1 MMGNYKTGEYYL
13 IFSYGVIGV
22 LFYLLSVY
30 TPLMADDFSFAYVY
44 DRNGANILSPIMNL
58 SDIIISQYNHYFV
71 SNGRTPVQFI
81 EQLFAGLLG
90 RGLFNLF
97 NTLIFLLFLW
107 ISASFIGQKKNRLY
121 IVSALFLLF
130 WFLLP
135 VPGET
140 LLWMSGSVCYLW
152 ASCFVLLFLHF
163 FFKINTMSIP
173 KWGYPFLFFAGVL
186 SGWVHEGLTVGVS
199 CCLFLYIC
207 FHRKKFRGNIVPLT
221 LGFWGGTLLV
231 FSSPGIWMRGISSFD
246 LISFV
251 MLCVRFAL
259 YIKAFW
265 ILMFILLYLYIRKRG
280 LFKEFLKKNAILLGI
295 AFFEFIF
302 GCLIG
307 LQSIRQTF
315 FVELFSIIL
324 IAKYLVDYVELFYKY
339 KMYFLLAVLCLFIP
353 NYICS
358 LNACMRNYEL
368 YQSVFEEYRNSKD
381 GVIPTD
387 YKRNS
392 TWFST
397 HAMNRFVH
405 PYFFTHNAYYY
416 LNCYLPYY
424 IRKDRLIVLPR
435 VAYEQLYLDGS
446 FCRPENRISSIEGDF
461 YTIPSIDFYVM
472 PLSKKDSKDY
482 ESMNVSY
489 KFNMD
494 SINIPWYIKPIRSY
508 IKRLNPN
515 GSLSNG
521 SAITKLKDRSG
532 NYYLLIDKPYATDLG
547 VRVVEIEFVPNK

>member
-1 MMGNYKTGEYYL
+1 MVENYKTGKYYL
-13 IFSYGVIGV
+13 IFSYGVIGI

-90 RGLFNLF
+90 RSLFNLF
-97 NTLIFLLFLW
+97 NVLIFLLFLW
-107 ISASFIGQKKNRLY
+107 VSVSFIGQKKNRFY
-121 IVSALFLLF
+121 IVFTLFLLF

-163 FFKINTMSIP
+163 FFKIDTMDIP
-173 KWGYPFLFFAGVL
+173 KWGYPFLFLAGVF

-199 CCLFLYIC
+199 GCLFFYFC
-207 FHRKKFRGNIVPLT
+207 FHRIKFRRNIVPLT
-221 LGFWGGTLLV
+221 LGFWCGTLLV

-246 LISFV
+246 LMYFI
-251 MLCVRFAL
+251 MLRVRFAM

-265 ILMFILLYLYIRKRG
+265 ILMFILLYLYIRKRDV
-280 LFKEFLKKNAILLGI
+280 FKEFLEKNAILLGI

-324 IAKYLVDYVELFYKY
+324 LVKYFVNYGDSYKY
-339 KMYFLLAVLCLFIP
+339 KMCFLLIVLCLFIP
-353 NYICS
+353 DYAYS
-358 LNACMRNYEL
+358 LNACVKNYEL
-368 YQSVFEEYRNSKD
+368 YQSVFKEYRNSDD
-381 GVIPTD
+381 GVIPTG

-397 HAMNRFVH
+397 HEMNRFVH
-405 PYFFTHNAYYY
+405 PYFFTHNAHYY

-424 IRKDRLIVLPR
+424 IRKERLIVLPK
-435 VAYEQLYLDGS
+435 VAYEQLYLNGS
-446 FCRPENRISSIEGDF
+446 FCRPENRAFSIESDF
-461 YTIPSIDFYVM
+461 YTIPGIDFYVM
-472 PLSKKDSKDY
+472 PLNKNDSKDY

-489 KFNMD
+489 KFNLD
-494 SINIPWYIKPIRSY
+494 SIDMPWYIKPIRSY

-515 GSLSNG
+515 SSLSY
-521 SAITKLKDRSG
+521 SLAITKLKDRFG
-532 NYYLLIDKPYATDLG
+532 NYYLLIDKPYAVDLG
-547 VRVVEIEFVPNK
+547 VKVVEIEFIPNK

>member
-1 MMGNYKTGEYYL
+1 MGNYKTGEYYL

-307 LQSIRQTF
+307 LRSIRQ
-315 FVELFSIIL
+315 LFL
-324 IAKYLVDYVELFYKY
+324 WN
-339 KMYFLLAVLCLFIP
+339 YF
-353 NYICS
+353 
-358 LNACMRNYEL
+358 
-368 YQSVFEEYRNSKD
+368 
-381 GVIPTD
+381 
-387 YKRNS
+387 
-392 TWFST
+392 
-397 HAMNRFVH
+397 
-405 PYFFTHNAYYY
+405 
-416 LNCYLPYY
+416 
-424 IRKDRLIVLPR
+424 RL
-435 VAYEQLYLDGS
+435 S
-446 FCRPENRISSIEGDF
+446 
-461 YTIPSIDFYVM
+461 
-472 PLSKKDSKDY
+472 
-482 ESMNVSY
+482 
-489 KFNMD
+489 
-494 SINIPWYIKPIRSY
+494 
-508 IKRLNPN
+508 
-515 GSLSNG
+515 
-521 SAITKLKDRSG
+521 
-532 NYYLLIDKPYATDLG
+532 
-547 VRVVEIEFVPNK
+547 